1 VSIERKIVAGAPA
14 PGGCYSHVVVHGG
27 LAYCAGQ
34 TGVDPDTRELRE
46 GVEEQTRQAIENL
59 ATVLGDVGASL
70 SDVIQARVFVRDYA
84 NFAVMNAVFEEFF
97 GEHRPAR
104 TTIPCSGFPQGL
116 EVEIDVIAALE

>member
-1 VSIERKIVAGAPA
+1 
-14 PGGCYSHVVVHGG
+14 
-27 LAYCAGQ
+27 
-34 TGVDPDTRELRE
+34 
-46 GVEEQTRQAIENL
+46 VEEQTRQAIENL

>member
-14 PGGCYSHVVVHGG
+14 PGGPYSHVVVHGG

-34 TGVDPDTRELRE
+34 TGVDPDTGELRE
-46 GVEEQTRQAIENL
+46 GVEEQTRQAITNL

-70 SDVIQARVFVRDYA
+70 SDVLQVRVFLRDFA
-84 NFAVMNAVFEEFF
+84 NFAVMNAVFEAFF

-104 TTIPCSGFPQGL
+104 TTIPCSGFPYGL
-116 EVEIDVIAALE
+116 EVEIDLIAALE